1 MKTKTELIK
10 ERQKIYN
17 ALEEIDKKNNYYIAD
32 ARTEQHKRMLLQ
44 YLKEINKIIQNKKQI

>member
-44 YLKEINKIIQNKKQI
+44 YLKEINKII